1 MYFFYSIQ
9 HSKKPYGPASAV
21 SNSETQE
28 INIDFIGADTLRNI
42 FVGKSDIVGTN

>member
-9 HSKKPYGPASAV
+9 HSKKAYGPASAV